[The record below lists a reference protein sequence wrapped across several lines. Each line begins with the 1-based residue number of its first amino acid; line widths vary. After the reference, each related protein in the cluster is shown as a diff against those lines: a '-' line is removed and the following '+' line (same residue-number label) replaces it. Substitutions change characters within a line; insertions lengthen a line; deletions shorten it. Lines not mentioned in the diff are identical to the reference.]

1 MTDENRAPL
10 PEIFFRLSGSGRSPW
25 EIHRA
30 QPVISKLVEQNIFQ
44 GEVLDIGCGIGD
56 NAIHIAKHAKN
67 VRLTAIDFVCCL
79 FFCFDDWRTSISF
92 STQVPKALEIA
103 REKAER
109 DNILIQFELV
119 NFLDDLSSTKLA
131 KHSFDTVL
139 DCAVF
144 HCFSDQDRQH
154 FLDNLQYVIKPAGL
168 YIQLCISEK
177 ETRINIGPRYIKKS
191 DLTSLFSPANGW
203 TIESIEDVIFISR
216 SESPLGL
223 ESQAYLSLIRR
234 HSSTLIEH

>member
-79 FFCFDDWRTSISF
+79 FFFPLMIG
-92 STQVPKALEIA
+92 
-103 REKAER
+103 
-109 DNILIQFELV
+109 
-119 NFLDDLSSTKLA
+119 
-131 KHSFDTVL
+131 
-139 DCAVF
+139 
-144 HCFSDQDRQH
+144 
-154 FLDNLQYVIKPAGL
+154 GL
-168 YIQLCISEK
+168 
-177 ETRINIGPRYIKKS
+177 R
-191 DLTSLFSPANGW
+191 
-203 TIESIEDVIFISR
+203 
-216 SESPLGL
+216 
-223 ESQAYLSLIRR
+223 
-234 HSSTLIEH
+234 

>member
-1 MTDENRAPL
+1 MT
-10 PEIFFRLSGSGRSPW
+10 FRWLSLLSTRYLIALFLFLSILHWFSERKTANGVKVWANGCC
-25 EIHRA
+25 
-30 QPVISKLVEQNIFQ
+30 SK
-44 GEVLDIGCGIGD
+44 
-56 NAIHIAKHAKN
+56 
-67 VRLTAIDFVCCL
+67 
-79 FFCFDDWRTSISF
+79 SF
-92 STQVPKALEIA
+92 ST
-103 REKAER
+103 
-109 DNILIQFELV
+109 
-119 NFLDDLSSTKLA
+119 
-131 KHSFDTVL
+131 
-139 DCAVF
+139 AVF